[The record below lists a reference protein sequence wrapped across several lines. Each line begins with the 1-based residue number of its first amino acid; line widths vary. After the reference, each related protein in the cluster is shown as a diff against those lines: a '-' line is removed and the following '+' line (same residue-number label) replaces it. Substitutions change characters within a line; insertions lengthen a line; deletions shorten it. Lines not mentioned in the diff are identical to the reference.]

1 MKETLYWISLSEIFG
16 PASSSLWKLMSTCES
31 AEEGYRRVSEGKFTL
46 AAWEK
51 NRFMCSSPEKSAE
64 ILKNCKQKGIEV
76 ITYGSEKYPSRLSP
90 SFTVSVSAYS
100 VIFPKDITLGEVF
113 FFLS

>member
-51 NRFMCSSPEKSAE
+51 NRFLCSSPEKSAE

-76 ITYGSEKYPSRLSP
+76 TSQTENSIEKILLKKGWQV
-90 SFTVSVSAYS
+90 F
-100 VIFPKDITLGEVF
+100 IQNDILKKIY
-113 FFLS
+113 FLIKNILLYI